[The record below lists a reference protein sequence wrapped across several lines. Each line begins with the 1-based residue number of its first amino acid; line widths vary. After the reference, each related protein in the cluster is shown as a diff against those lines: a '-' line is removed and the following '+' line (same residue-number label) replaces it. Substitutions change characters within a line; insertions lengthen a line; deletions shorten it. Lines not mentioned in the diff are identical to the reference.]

1 MAKMSDVEIKR
12 ILYRSWHR
20 GCKETDILLGDFAKA
35 NLSIMNAED
44 IACFE
49 RLLDE
54 QDLDIYSWVNH
65 PDLTPTEFQEMIARI
80 KRFQEQR
87 FA

>member
-1 MAKMSDVEIKR
+1 MDPINELEIKR

-20 GCKETDILLGDFAKA
+20 GCKETDILLGDFAKG
-35 NLSIMNAED
+35 NLSIMNVDD
-44 IACFE
+44 ISCFE

-65 PDLTPTEFQEMIARI
+65 PELTPPEFVDMIERI
-80 KRFQEQR
+80 KIFQQQR
-87 FA
+87 FK

>member
-1 MAKMSDVEIKR
+1 MTENNDTKIKR

-35 NLSIMNAED
+35 NLTAMSPDD
-44 IACFE
+44 ISCFE
-49 RLLDE
+49 QLLDE
-54 QDLDIYSWVNH
+54 QDLDIYSWINH
-65 PDLTPTEFQEMIARI
+65 PELIPVAYQQMIATI

-87 FA
+87 FE